1 MSTFG
6 CEMKLVKTRKR
17 HRCETCCRIIPVGKK
32 AYHTG
37 GMWDGDWQHWYM
49 CKFCYDH
56 DVNQDYEYVSHED
69 FAGWLHEQD
78 FYNCPD
84 CKGIDSET
92 GKKHRCNPDWEW
104 SDNEEDVLFECDIC
118 GHKWFVHIGWEKE
131 NE

>member
-1 MSTFG
+1 
-6 CEMKLVKTRKR
+6 
-17 HRCETCCRIIPVGKK
+17 
-32 AYHTG
+32 
-37 GMWDGDWQHWYM
+37 MWDGDWQHWYM